1 MPTCGPAVSALIAH
15 LLTSRLSTIMSQD
28 AVLYLLSLTLLTAA
42 KIAAPVLIA
51 ILLVG
56 LLVSILQVATQIQEM
71 TLTFIPKLVVTVA
84 VLMVCGGWMLSTLR
98 EFAVAVILQ
107 ASAR

>member
-1 MPTCGPAVSALIAH
+1 MT
-15 LLTSRLSTIMSQD
+15 QD
-28 AVLYLLSLTLLTAA
+28 AVLHLLSLTLLTAA
-42 KIAAPVLIA
+42 KIAAPVLAA

-71 TLTFIPKLVVTVA
+71 TLTFIPKLIVTVA

-98 EFAVAVILQ
+98 EFAVQVILQ
-107 ASAR
+107 SAAR